1 MRPLAARRR
10 CEYWM
15 ELKQEIEAAL
25 ETLEAFYFFTQGV
38 KDEFAGHLEKVR
50 AIHSYLLPSGYPKL
64 LADIQRD
71 IAGIRGHYG
80 ALAAD
85 QFYTEL
91 LREARAA
98 DGRGL
103 IYISKLR
110 IVRDLFSRY
119 ENSIVRW
126 PHIKLHSFV
135 VFEPKVGF
143 QNMMFEVDGQ
153 LFHDAQFILY
163 KARQAQGDAKTQRDL
178 APTRHR
184 ALHTLLRSIVTALF
198 TFMEAYLNGIAFD
211 CFQAH
216 HDELELGDHD
226 FLGEWNSTKKQ
237 RKFVKF
243 DDKVFG
249 YPPVIA
255 KVKGRPAVDLSAFKP
270 AHRITNDG
278 KEIRD
283 AITHPS
289 AQYDP
294 DDHTQKKMTL
304 LAGLKLQEMESLY
317 KDICEY
323 VKFVEEALGYD
334 PKESVPWLF
343 DEFGFR
349 DAKAETL

>member
-1 MRPLAARRR
+1 
-10 CEYWM
+10 M
-15 ELKQEIEAAL
+15 ELKREVETAL

-38 KDEFAGHLEKVR
+38 KDESAEHVEKVR
-50 AIHSYLLPSGYPKL
+50 AIHRYLLPSGYPKL
-64 LADIQRD
+64 LADIHKDIGAIRD
-71 IAGIRGHYG
+71 HYG
-80 ALAAD
+80 ALAPD
-85 QFYTEL
+85 GFYREL

-98 DGRGL
+98 EGKGL

-143 QNMMFEVDGQ
+143 QNMMFEIDGQ
-153 LFHDAQFILY
+153 LFHDAQFMLY
-163 KARQAQGDAKTQRDL
+163 KARQAQGTAKSQREL

-184 ALHTLLRSIVTALF
+184 VLHTLLRGVVTALF

-216 HDELELGDHD
+216 HDDLELDDHD

-249 YPPVIA
+249 YPRAIA
-255 KVKGRPAVDLSAFKP
+255 RVKGRPTVDLSAFKP
-270 AHRITNDG
+270 AHRIIKDG
-278 KEIRD
+278 KEVRD

-304 LAGLKLQEMESLY
+304 LAGLKLPEMESLY

-323 VKFVEEALGYD
+323 VKFVEEAIGYD
-334 PKESVPWLF
+334 PRESVPWLF

>member
-1 MRPLAARRR
+1 MNLEP
-10 CEYWM
+10 
-15 ELKQEIEAAL
+15 EIEEALEAMAAL
-25 ETLEAFYFFTQGV
+25 YFFTQGLK
-38 KDEFAGHLEKVR
+38 KDEMEHLDRMRWVLRFLLPAGH
-50 AIHSYLLPSGYPKL
+50 PKL
-64 LADIQRD
+64 LADIQKD
-71 IAGIRGHYG
+71 IAGIRDHYG
-80 ALAAD
+80 ALATD
-85 QFYTEL
+85 EFYRKL

-98 DGRGL
+98 EGKGL

-110 IVRDLFSRY
+110 IVRGLFSRY

-143 QNMMFEVDGQ
+143 QNAMFEIDGQ
-153 LFHDAQFILY
+153 LFHDAQFMLY
-163 KARQAQGDAKTQRDL
+163 KARKAQGEAKTQRDI

-184 ALHTLLRSIVTALF
+184 VLHTLLRGVVTALF

-211 CFQAH
+211 CFQAY
-216 HDELELGDHD
+216 HDDLELDDHD

-243 DDKVFG
+243 DDRVFR
-249 YPPVIA
+249 YPKVIA
-255 KVKGRPAVDLSAFKP
+255 KVKGLPQVDLSAFKP
-270 AHRITNDG
+270 AHRIIKDG

-304 LAGLKLQEMESLY
+304 LAGLKLPGMESLY
-317 KDICEY
+317 EDICDY
-323 VKFVEEALGYD
+323 VKFVEERIGYD
-334 PKESVPWLF
+334 PKQSVPWLF
-343 DEFGFR
+343 DEFGFT
-349 DAKAETL
+349 DAEAETL

>member
-1 MRPLAARRR
+1 MD
-10 CEYWM
+10 
-15 ELKQEIEAAL
+15 LKNEIEEAL
-25 ETLEAFYFFTQGV
+25 ETLEAFYFFTQGLN
-38 KDEFAGHLEKVR
+38 KEETEHLERVR
-50 AIHSYLLPSGYPKL
+50 WGFGYLLSAGYPKL
-64 LADIQRD
+64 LADIQKD
-71 IAGIRGHYG
+71 IAGIRDHYG
-80 ALAAD
+80 ALAPD
-85 QFYTEL
+85 GFYRKL

-98 DGRGL
+98 HRKGL

-119 ENSIVRW
+119 QNSIVRW

-135 VFEPKVGF
+135 VFEPKAGF
-143 QNMMFEVDGQ
+143 QNMMFEIDGQ
-153 LFHDAQFILY
+153 LFHDAQFMLY
-163 KARQAQGDAKTQRDL
+163 KARQGHGGAKTQRDL
-178 APTRHR
+178 VPTRHR
-184 ALHTLLRSIVTALF
+184 VLHTLLRGVVSALF
-198 TFMEAYLNGIAFD
+198 TFIEAYLNGIAFD
-211 CFQAH
+211 CFQAY
-216 HDELELGDHD
+216 HDDLQLDDHD

-249 YPPVIA
+249 YPRMIA
-255 KVKGRPAVDLSAFKP
+255 KVKGLPEVDLSGFKP
-270 AHRITNDG
+270 AHRIITDG

-294 DDHTQKKMTL
+294 ADHTQKKMTL
-304 LAGLKLQEMESLY
+304 LAGLKLPEMKSLY

-323 VKFVEEALGYD
+323 VEFVEKGIGYD

-343 DEFGFR
+343 DEFGFA